1 LDTIVQEIRSR
12 AGDSLVIPKPRVL
25 KMPSDKREQKS
36 VEEILEGELT
46 GRSGPESPWA
56 TIVLLILFVM
66 GVGML
71 WSGL

>member
-1 LDTIVQEIRSR
+1 
-12 AGDSLVIPKPRVL
+12 
-25 KMPSDKREQKS
+25 MPSDKREQKS